1 MISAIF
7 ICTTAILA
15 YISINLFIKIEK
27 IDDALDEVTTELEKT
42 IQTIDSVYS
51 EMVTIDSKG
60 AFQSDDEV
68 GTVFTALKEVID
80 TLYESYSDKK
90 ESDGQ

>member
-7 ICTTAILA
+7 ICTTAILG
-15 YISINLFIKIEK
+15 YISVNLFIKIEK
-27 IDDALDEVTTELEKT
+27 VVDALDEVTAELEKT

-68 GTVFTALKEVID
+68 GTVFTALKEVVD
-80 TLYESYSDKK
+80 TLQESYTEKR

>member
-1 MISAIF
+1 M
-7 ICTTAILA
+7 
-15 YISINLFIKIEK
+15 
-27 IDDALDEVTTELEKT
+27 DDALDDATTELEKT

-68 GTVFTALKEVID
+68 GSVFTSLKEVVD
-80 TLYESYSDKK
+80 TLYESYNDKK